1 MLRIFQSPHI
11 LFLITLLCTILL
23 VGGMLFAF
31 LAGRL
36 NWIIVAINAVLL
48 SILMGLTN
56 YAVQRH
62 FDEQHPQK
70 K

>member
-36 NWIIVAINAVLL
+36 NKINIAINAVMLT
-48 SILMGLTN
+48 ILMRLTN
-56 YAVQRH
+56 YDVQRH
-62 FDEQHPQK
+62 FYEQK
-70 K
+70 KKKK